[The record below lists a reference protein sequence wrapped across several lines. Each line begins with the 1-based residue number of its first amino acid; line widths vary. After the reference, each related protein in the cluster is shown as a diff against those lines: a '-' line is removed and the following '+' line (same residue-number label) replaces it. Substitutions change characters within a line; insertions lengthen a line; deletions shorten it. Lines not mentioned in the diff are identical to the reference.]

1 MKPGFCILLMVF
13 LFSIVMAG
21 NEQEKLEPGDGAVLT
36 DMKMLDVSGE
46 KVSIND
52 VKKENGVLVLF
63 SCNGCP
69 FVHGW
74 ESRYPGIKEWADK
87 NGVGMIVLNSNHR
100 NRDAGDSYEAMQKRA
115 EEKRY
120 NFYYVV
126 DEESKIA
133 NAFGGQVTPHAFLF
147 NGNMELVYKGAID
160 DSYESPDG
168 VKEAYLKN
176 AIGSL
181 ASNESIAVS
190 ETKPVGCGIKRKL
203 D

>member
-1 MKPGFCILLMVF
+1 MKTTLIILMMVF
-13 LFSIVMAG
+13 SISVMAG
-21 NEQEKLEPGDGAVLT
+21 NGNGKLEPGEKAVLT
-36 DMKMLDVSGE
+36 DVKMLDVSGN

-69 FVHGW
+69 FVQRW
-74 ESRYPGIKEWADK
+74 EGRYPGIKEWADN
-87 NGVGMIVLNSNHR
+87 NGVGMIVLNSNYQ
-100 NRDAGDSYEAMQKRA
+100 NREGGDSYEAMKSHAKQKG
-115 EEKRY
+115 Y

-126 DEESKIA
+126 DEESQVA

-147 NGNMELVYKGAID
+147 NGDMKLVYKGAID
-160 DSYESPDG
+160 DSYESASD
-168 VKEAYLKN
+168 VKAPYLKD
-176 AIGSL
+176 AIRSLGSNSNVVL
-181 ASNESIAVS
+181 A